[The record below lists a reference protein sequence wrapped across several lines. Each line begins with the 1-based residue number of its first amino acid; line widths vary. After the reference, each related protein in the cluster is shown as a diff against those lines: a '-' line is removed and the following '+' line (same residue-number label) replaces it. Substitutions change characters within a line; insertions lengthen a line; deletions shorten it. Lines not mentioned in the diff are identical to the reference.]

1 MDFLNLDDF
10 SKMFFYIGV
19 ISTTIYAIKLLIF
32 TFAGS
37 DTDIPDGHIDVDGT
51 DTDTAFSF
59 LSIQSILAFFMGFG
73 WAGYACISAFD
84 DFVYIFAVP
93 VITGL
98 FFMGLSAYLTYLM
111 KSLNKRETFDMKTIV
126 GTVGKA
132 YSKIAPKSIGMIEI
146 EINSKLTVTEAQNNS
161 DEEIEAFKP
170 VKVVDY
176 NNNTIYIEK
185 E

>member
-1 MDFLNLDDF
+1 MENFNIDTF
-10 SKMFFYIGV
+10 SKMFFYIGLLA
-19 ISTTIYAIKLLIF
+19 TTIYGIKLLIF
-32 TFAGS
+32 AFAGS

-73 WAGYACISAFD
+73 WAGYGCIHEFNNLTLIIA
-84 DFVYIFAVP
+84 IP
-93 VITGL
+93 IITGL
-98 FFMGLSAYLTYLM
+98 VFMGLSAYLTYLM
-111 KSLNKRETFDMKTIV
+111 KSLNKRETFDMTKII

-170 VKVVDY
+170 IKVVDY
-176 NNNTIYIEK
+176 KNNTIYIEK